1 MPRKLTKNRSRE
13 NWRRHVRSVAGALL
27 LAVGLLGGGYAF
39 LLVQDA
45 TRNAKIFHLEE
56 VSFSGLRHI
65 QAPVLKSLILKNF
78 SGNVLSLDLEQV
90 RQLVESEPWVH
101 EVTVRRRLPNHLE
114 FHVREREVVAVA
126 KIGKKL
132 RVVDREGVLL
142 ETFGSGF
149 SEEVNRPIVNGL
161 ASFTIGESD
170 SSNKDRMR
178 LYLNAL
184 EVLASG
190 ENDYSTSLSEVDVT
204 KLGRVRVVPND
215 NPFPVDLGDRDFLRR
230 YEMFLDRL
238 DLIQQVRE
246 EHGGVEWV
254 DMSFENR
261 IVVHTSSGDETSE
274 STSN

>member
-1 MPRKLTKNRSRE
+1 MPRTLTKNRSRE
-13 NWRRHVRSVAGALL
+13 NWRRNVRSIAGALL
-27 LAVGLLGGGYAF
+27 LVVALLGGGYAF

-45 TRNAKIFHLEE
+45 TKNSQIFHLEGI
-56 VSFSGLRHI
+56 SFSGLRHI
-65 QAPVLKSLILKNF
+65 QGPALERLILKNF
-78 SGNVLSLDLEQV
+78 SGNVLSLDLEKV

-101 EVTVRRRLPNHLE
+101 KATVRRRLPNRLE
-114 FHVREREVVAVA
+114 FYVREREVVAVA

-161 ASFTIGESD
+161 SGVAIGGSDIANKNRMSFYLDVLEALAAGG
-170 SSNKDRMR
+170 KD
-178 LYLNAL
+178 YA
-184 EVLASG
+184 
-190 ENDYSTSLSEVDVT
+190 TSLSEVDVT
-204 KLGRVRVVPND
+204 KLGRVRVVPTNT
-215 NPFPVDLGDRDFLRR
+215 PFPVDLGDTDFLRR

-238 DLIQQVRE
+238 ELIEQVRE
-246 EHGGVEWV
+246 QHGGIEWV

-261 IVVHTSSGDETSE
+261 IVVHTSSGGETSE

>member
-13 NWRRHVRSVAGALL
+13 NWRRNVRSVAGALL

-45 TRNAKIFHLEE
+45 TRNAKIFHLKE

-161 ASFTIGESD
+161 ASFTIGGSD

>member
-45 TRNAKIFHLEE
+45 TRNAKIFHLKE